1 MEGLFSPEH
10 WMIFIVVLVVV
21 LLAGGGKF
29 LPRLGGHFGRS
40 ITGLKE
46 GLKEG
51 SEQFKSAMAEEEQ
64 KTKSTVAE
72 KEEYDV
78 GQDG

>member
-10 WMIFIVVLVVV
+10 WIIFIIVLVVV

-29 LPRLGGHFGRS
+29 VPRLGGSLGRS
-40 ITGLKE
+40 VTGLKE

-51 SEQFKSAMAEEEQ
+51 SEQFKSAMAEEE
-64 KTKSTVAE
+64 KTKSAAAE
-72 KEEYDV
+72 KSDYNVDE
-78 GQDG
+78 DG

>member
-10 WMIFIVVLVVV
+10 WMIFIIVLVVV

-29 LPRLGGHFGRS
+29 LPRLGGHLGRS

-51 SEQFKSAMAEEEQ
+51 SEQFKSAMAEEEE
-64 KTKSTVAE
+64 KTKSTAAE
-72 KEEYDV
+72 KEDYNV